1 MSAEQIIL
9 SIAVNLSR
17 LSRWSSA
24 GNIARIRQFL
34 RDTDAYVKLL
44 DQAKVSKRFQPTL
57 SAFKKEYRDL
67 VSGKFTTYEWAERTL
82 TWANILQHRAKL
94 A

>member
-1 MSAEQIIL
+1 MRAEQIIL

-24 GNIARIRQFL
+24 GNSARIRQFL
-34 RDTDAYVKLL
+34 RDTDTYVKLL
-44 DQAKVSKRFQPTL
+44 DQTKVSKRLQPTL
-57 SAFKKEYRDL
+57 SSFKKEYRDL
-67 VSGKFTTYEWAERTL
+67 VNGNFTSYDWAERTL